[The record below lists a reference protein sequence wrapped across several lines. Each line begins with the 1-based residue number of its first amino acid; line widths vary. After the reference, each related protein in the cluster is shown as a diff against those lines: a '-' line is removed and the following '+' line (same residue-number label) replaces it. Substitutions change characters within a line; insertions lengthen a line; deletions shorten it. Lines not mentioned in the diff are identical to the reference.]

1 MFEAL
6 TRIRQA
12 AGAQAQKVQ
21 LRMLPELLVGPGVLY
36 DIPKLLRDQDIRC
49 VMVVTTEG
57 FVRRGVVPS
66 FSQDLLAHG
75 ITAAVF
81 SDVKPDPDIECVEM
95 AAAFYRSH
103 GCEGIVAIGGGS
115 VMDCAKVAGALAV
128 RPKAR
133 ALDLVGTMKVH
144 ATLPY
149 LVAVPTTAGTGSE
162 VTAAAV
168 VTDPQR
174 QRKYAVSDISL
185 IPDAAVLDPN
195 LLVGLSP
202 AMTAYTGMDALTH
215 AVEAYTN
222 RYGSR
227 EAREYARRAVEII
240 FKTLKASYDD
250 GTDAKLRE
258 DMLMASYYAG
268 IAFTNNMVGYVH
280 ALAHGIGGRY
290 HVQHGLANAVLLPVV
305 MEEFGEAAEGRLA
318 ELAEVIGLG
327 GATDHDLACKFI
339 AKIRELSESMG
350 IPEIIPEIRQEDIP
364 ELAAG
369 AEAEGN
375 PAYPVPEIWTRRRF
389 EKALKRVS
397 STEAA
402 ANAQSASTELVNG
415 QVRIV
420 KPGPLLND
428 DGMLA
433 QPGFATSLLLEYDRS
448 RIAASKLRVKE
459 WDYYL
464 VNDDDY
470 ALAFTVGDMGYLA
483 LVSASLLDFRKGTFI
498 TESTMSALPLGR
510 MGMPSTSSLGVTQFA
525 DKRAAMTFEV
535 AGGMRHLVV
544 NFADFKDGKPL
555 IAEIVLDR
563 EPRDSMVIAT
573 PWTDDDTAFYYNQK
587 IVGMRAIGSFSA
599 GDVYHEFNGSDSFGL
614 LDWGRGVWT
623 RDNTWFWGVAQGN
636 QSGHVFAMNL
646 GYGFGDTSAASE
658 NMVFID
664 GIMHKL
670 GRVDF
675 GIPVLNEA
683 AKTVGDRYDL
693 LKPWHITDDEG
704 RLDLTFAPDID
715 RCDYIDLKAIVS
727 DQHQVFGLFNGWVKL
742 DDGSTFEVRDLRG
755 SAEAVHNMY

>member
-1 MFEAL
+1 MFEVL
-6 TRIRQA
+6 TRARQA
-12 AGAQAQKVQ
+12 TTAQFQKVQ
-21 LRMLPELLVGPGVLY
+21 LRMLPELVVGPGTLY
-36 DIPKLLRDQDIRC
+36 DVPKLLRDQDIRC
-49 VMVVTTEG
+49 VMIVTTQG
-57 FVRRGVVPS
+57 FVRRGVIPS

-81 SDVKPDPDIECVEM
+81 ADVKPDPDIECVEI

-103 GCEGIVAIGGGS
+103 GYEGIVAIGGGS

-128 RPKAR
+128 KPNAR

-168 VTDPQR
+168 ITDPDR
-174 QRKYAVSDISL
+174 QRKFAVGDISL

-195 LLVGLSP
+195 LLVGLP
-202 AMTAYTGMDALTH
+202 ANLTAYTGMDALTH
-215 AVEAYTN
+215 AVEAYIN

-240 FKTLKASYDD
+240 FTSLKPSYDD
-250 GTDAKLRE
+250 GDDAKLRE
-258 DMLMASYYAG
+258 DMLVASYYAG
-268 IAFTNNMVGYVH
+268 IAFSNNMVGYVH
-280 ALAHGIGGRY
+280 ALAHGIGGLY

-305 MEEFGEAAEGRLA
+305 LEEFGEAAEGRLA
-318 ELAEVIGLG
+318 ELGEVIGLG
-327 GATDHDLACKFI
+327 GANDHEVAAAFIAHVRDLAVQ
-339 AKIRELSESMG
+339 MG
-350 IPEIIPEIRQEDIP
+350 IPQTIAELREEDIP
-364 ELAAG
+364 VLAAG

-375 PAYPVPEIWTRRRF
+375 PSYPVPEIWTRRRF
-389 EKALKRVS
+389 EKVLRRVAPPAC
-397 STEAA
+397 E
-402 ANAQSASTELVNG
+402 QGVERVNG
-415 QVRIV
+415 QIRITQ
-420 KPGPLLND
+420 PGPLLND
-428 DGMLA
+428 EGILA
-433 QPGFATSLLLEYDRS
+433 RAGFATSPLLEYDRT

-470 ALAFTVGDMGYLA
+470 AVAFTVGDMGYLA
-483 LVSASLLDFRKGTFI
+483 LVSASLLDFKQGTFI
-498 TESTMSALPLGR
+498 TQSTMGALPLGR
-510 MGMPSTSSLGVTQFA
+510 VGMPSTSAFGVTQFA

-535 AGGMRHLVV
+535 ANGMRRLVV
-544 NFADFKDGKPL
+544 NFADFKDGQPF
-555 IAEIVLDR
+555 IAEIVLDE

-573 PWTDDDTAFYYNQK
+573 PWAEDEQAFYYNQK
-587 IVGMRAIGSFSA
+587 IVGMRAIGSFSV
-599 GDVYHEFNGSDSFGL
+599 GTLYHEFNEANSFGL

-623 RDNTWFWGVAQGN
+623 RDNTWFWGVAQGW
-636 QSGHVFAMNL
+636 QSGHRFAFNL

-664 GIMHKL
+664 GVAHKL

-675 GIPVLNEA
+675 GIPVRDA
-683 AKTVGDRYDL
+683 SAKTVAERYDL
-693 LKPWHITDDEG
+693 LKPWHTTDDEG
-704 RLDLTFAPDID
+704 RLDLTFTPDID

-742 DDGSTFEVRDLRG
+742 DDGTMFTVRDLRG

>member
-6 TRIRQA
+6 ARARQA
-12 AGAQAQKVQ
+12 ATAQFQKVQ

-36 DIPKLLRDQDIRC
+36 DIPELLRDQGIRC

-115 VMDCAKVAGALAV
+115 AMDCAKVAGALAV
-128 RPKAR
+128 RPKAH

-149 LVAVPTTAGTGSE
+149 LIAVPTTAGTGSE

-168 VTDPQR
+168 VTDPER
-174 QRKYAVSDISL
+174 QRKYAVGDISI

-195 LLVGLSP
+195 LLVGLPP
-202 AMTAYTGMDALTH
+202 ALTAYTGMDALTH
-215 AVEAYTN
+215 AVEAYVN

-227 EAREYARRAVEII
+227 EAREYARRAVEIV
-240 FKTLKASYDD
+240 FKSLKASYDD
-250 GTDAKLRE
+250 GADAKLRE
-258 DMLMASYYAG
+258 DMLVASYYAG

-305 MEEFGEAAEGRLA
+305 LEEYGASAEARLA

-327 GATDHDLACKFI
+327 GATDHDLAVSFI
-339 AKIRELSESMG
+339 AKVRALSASMG
-350 IPEIIPEIRQEDIP
+350 ILEVIPEIREEDIP

-389 EKALKRVS
+389 EKVLRRVFS
-397 STEAA
+397 SEAA
-402 ANAQSASTELVNG
+402 ASAQDAATETVNG
-415 QVRIV
+415 QTRIV

-428 DGMLA
+428 AGMLA
-433 QPGFATSLLLEYDRS
+433 QPGWATSLLLQYDRS

-470 ALAFTVGDMGYLA
+470 ALAFTIGDMGYLA
-483 LVSASLLDFRKGTFI
+483 LVSASLLDFKEGTFI
-498 TESTMSALPLGR
+498 TESTMGALPLGR
-510 MGMPSTSSLGVTQFA
+510 VGMPSTSSFGVTQFA

-535 AGGMRHLVV
+535 ASGMRRLVV
-544 NFADFKDGKPL
+544 NFADFKDGQPL
-555 IAEIVLDR
+555 VAEVVLDR
-563 EPRDSMVIAT
+563 EPCDSMVIAT
-573 PWTDDDTAFYYNQK
+573 PWAEDDTAFYYNQK
-587 IVGMRAIGSFSA
+587 IVGMRAIGSFA
-599 GDVYHEFNGSDSFGL
+599 LGELFHEFSDANSFGL

-636 QSGHVFAMNL
+636 QNGRVFAMNL

-658 NMVFID
+658 NMAFVD
-664 GIMHKL
+664 GVAHKL

-675 GIPVLNEA
+675 GIPVRNEA
-683 AKTVGDRYDL
+683 AKTVGERYDL
-693 LKPWHITDDEG
+693 LKPWHVTDDEG
-704 RLDLTFAPDID
+704 RIDLVFTPDID

-742 DDGSTFEVRDLRG
+742 DDGTTFEIRDLCG

>member
-6 TRIRQA
+6 TRVRQA
-12 AGAQAQKVQ
+12 TTARFQKVQ
-21 LRMLPELLVGPGVLY
+21 LRMLPELLVGPGSLY
-36 DIPKLLRDQDIRC
+36 DVTQLLRDQDIRC

-57 FVRRGVVPS
+57 FVRRGVIPS
-66 FSQDLLAHG
+66 FVQDLLTHG

-103 GCEGIVAIGGGS
+103 GCEGIVAVGGGS

-128 RPKAR
+128 RPGAQ
-133 ALDLVGTMKVH
+133 ALDLVGTLKVH

-168 VTDPQR
+168 VTDPER
-174 QRKYAVSDISL
+174 QRKYAVGDIAL

-195 LLVGLSP
+195 LLVGLP
-202 AMTAYTGMDALTH
+202 ANLTAYTGMDALTH
-215 AVEAYTN
+215 AVEAYVN

-227 EAREYARRAVEII
+227 EAREYARRAVELI
-240 FKTLKASYDD
+240 FKSLKASYDD
-250 GTDAKLRE
+250 GSDAKLRE
-258 DMLMASYYAG
+258 DMLIASYYAG

-290 HVQHGLANAVLLPVV
+290 HVQHGLANAILLPVV
-305 MEEFGEAAEGRLA
+305 LEEYGTAVEGRLA

-327 GATDHDLACKFI
+327 GATDHDLAAQFI
-339 AKIRELSESMG
+339 ARIRELSASMDISET
-350 IPEIIPEIRQEDIP
+350 IPEIQEEDIP

-375 PAYPVPEIWTRRRF
+375 PAYPVPVIWNRRRF
-389 EKALKRVS
+389 EKVLRRVAQVS
-397 STEAA
+397 EAPEAVGTA
-402 ANAQSASTELVNG
+402 A
-415 QVRIV
+415 QVRITE
-420 KPGPLLND
+420 PGPLFNE

-433 QPGFATSLLLEYDRS
+433 QAGYATSLLLDYDRS
-448 RIAASKLRVKE
+448 LIGASKMRIKE

-470 ALAFTVGDMGYLA
+470 ALAFTVGDMGCLA
-483 LVSASLLDFRKGTFI
+483 LASVSVLDFKRGTFI
-498 TESTMSALPLGR
+498 TESAMGAFPLGR
-510 MGMPSTSSLGVTQFA
+510 MNMPATSALGVTQFA
-525 DKRAAMTFEV
+525 DKRAAITYEV
-535 AGGMRHLVV
+535 AGGLRRLLV
-544 NFADFKDGKPL
+544 NFADFKDGQPL
-555 IAEIVLDR
+555 IAEIVLDE

-573 PWTDDDTAFYYNQK
+573 PWAEDDYAFYYNQK
-587 IVGMRAIGSFSA
+587 IVGMRAIGSFSL
-599 GDVYHEFNGSDSFGL
+599 GGLYHQFSDKNSFGL

-623 RDNTWFWGVAQGN
+623 CDNTWFWGVAQGWQN
-636 QSGHVFAMNL
+636 NHRFAFNL

-658 NMVFID
+658 NMVFVD
-664 GIMHKL
+664 GIAHKL

-675 GIPVLNEA
+675 GIPVRDA
-683 AKTVGDRYDL
+683 SAIRVGERFDL
-693 LKPWHITDDEG
+693 MKPWHVTDDEG
-704 RLDLTFAPDID
+704 RLDLSFTPDID
-715 RCDYIDLKAIVS
+715 RVDYVDLKAIVS

-742 DDGSTFEVRDLRG
+742 DDGTTFEVRDLRG
-755 SAEAVHNMY
+755 SAEAVHNVY